1 MHILNLFIQWLLKLL
16 QVAEVVAAAGVVVAV
31 DSVVDEEEEAVVA
44 EGEAVAVVLKDGR
57 RDNSMAA
64 TTLVVFKAITGHS
77 MSVPKSS
84 SPNIV
89 LYNTLYIIDF
99 IVFIILSYMSMFYT
113 LFVLLN
119 VVHNQI

>member
-1 MHILNLFIQWLLKLL
+1 M
-16 QVAEVVAAAGVVVAV
+16 VAAAGVVVAV

-44 EGEAVAVVLKDGR
+44 EGEEVAVVLKDGR

>member
-44 EGEAVAVVLKDGR
+44 EGEEVAVVLKDGR

>member
-31 DSVVDEEEEAVVA
+31 DSVVDEEEAVVA

>member
-1 MHILNLFIQWLLKLL
+1 M
-16 QVAEVVAAAGVVVAV
+16 VAAAGVVVAV
-31 DSVVDEEEEAVVA
+31 DSVVDEEEAVVA
-44 EGEAVAVVLKDGR
+44 EGEEVAVVLKDGR

>member
-31 DSVVDEEEEAVVA
+31 DSVVDEEEAVVA
-44 EGEAVAVVLKDGR
+44 EGEEVAVVLKDGR

>member
-31 DSVVDEEEEAVVA
+31 DSVVDEEEAVVA
-44 EGEAVAVVLKDGR
+44 EGEEVAVVLKDGR

-89 LYNTLYIIDF
+89 LYNTLFIIDF